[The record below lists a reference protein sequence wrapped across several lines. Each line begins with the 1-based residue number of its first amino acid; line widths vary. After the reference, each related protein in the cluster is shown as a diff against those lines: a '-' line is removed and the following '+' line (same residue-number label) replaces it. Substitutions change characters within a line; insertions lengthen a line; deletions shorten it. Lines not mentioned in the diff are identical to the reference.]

1 MDGKLEK
8 FFKHRQDVRLLPDVK
23 DSPKSHP
30 EGLMDRSQRE
40 QAMEA
45 ELESRSLLSN
55 VREKALTSKNGNFYR
70 VPALQGGF
78 NMLAYFLL
86 TAILEYGFYIH
97 YPHVE
102 TDSER

>member
-1 MDGKLEK
+1 MDGQLEN

-70 VPALQGGF
+70 VPALQRGF